1 MNLDLYTFFK
11 SGCQVQIDLR
21 EFTLIGSVVCITAEL
36 QGRAGVGGK
45 Q

>member
-1 MNLDLYTFFK
+1 MNLELNTFFK

-21 EFTLIGSVVCITAEL
+21 ELALFGSVVCITAEL